1 MTNSKQLFL
10 TLVSVV
16 PLSLAACKKDSAGG
30 ESSGGGGG
38 AGGAKAKAGESGGGG
53 GGGGGQW
60 GAWDMAARKA
70 AFQGVHVAPGG
81 SIGLWEAWNV
91 EGTKV
96 TVYDG
101 KAETVADLEVF
112 TPCEATFRVTTPD
125 GSSMGTTHHYTIE
138 AGQLVIGL
146 GDAGSRKGNTAVACI
161 SNKIVTLDASGTCL
175 QWEQDMFEKT
185 KYESSPATCGFAK
198 DGDKEVFKATV
209 NGSETSLE
217 VHGDAL
223 YSEQLGKVHNEKAA
237 DWAAAKA
244 ARDAKK

>member
-1 MTNSKQLFL
+1 MSKSKLL
-10 TLVSVV
+10 ITLVSVV
-16 PLSLAACKKDSAGG
+16 PLSLAACKKDSGGG
-30 ESSGGGGG
+30 ESSG
-38 AGGAKAKAGESGGGG
+38 AAGAKAKAGES
-53 GGGGGQW
+53 GGGGQW

-70 AFQGVHVAPGG
+70 AFQGAHVAPGG

-101 KAETVADLEVF
+101 KAETVAELEVV
-112 TPCEATFRVTTPD
+112 TPCEATFRVTSPD
-125 GSSMGTTHHYTIE
+125 GSSSGTTHHYTIE

-175 QWEQDMFEKT
+175 AWEQDMFEKT
-185 KYESSPATCGFAK
+185 KYESSPATCSFGK

-209 NGSETSLE
+209 NGYETSLE

-223 YSEQLGKVHNEKAA
+223 YTEQLAKVHNEKAA